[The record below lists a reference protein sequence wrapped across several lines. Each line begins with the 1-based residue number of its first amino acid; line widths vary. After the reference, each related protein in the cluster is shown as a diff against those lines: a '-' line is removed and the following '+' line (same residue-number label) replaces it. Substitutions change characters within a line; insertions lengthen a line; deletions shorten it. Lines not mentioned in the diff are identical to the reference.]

1 MASRRELNIHMSF
14 TEMPQFRRLVEFIDE
29 VEDYARLTAD
39 EDLSDRVRHLRAEL
53 LEMRR

>member
-1 MASRRELNIHMSF
+1 
-14 TEMPQFRRLVEFIDE
+14 MPQFRRLVEFIDE